1 MIDPFHRPIKSLRI
15 SLTRKCNLKCLYC
28 HEEGELRS
36 AQPYEI
42 SVAEIAKIA
51 RICHNEGVTKVKFSG
66 GEPLLRKDIGQIHHG
81 AAAFQRYFNDDQRST
96 PRGADRRSKRT

>member
-66 GEPLLRKDIGQIHHG
+66 GEPLLRKDLSEVIKRCLLSKM
-81 AAAFQRYFNDDQRST
+81 FQ
-96 PRGADRRSKRT
+96 

>member
-1 MIDPFHRPIKSLRI
+1 MFDPFHRPVKSLRI

-66 GEPLLRKDIGQIHHG
+66 GEPLLRKDLSFG
-81 AAAFQRYFNDDQRST
+81 RYFNDDERST